1 MHPDPVSIEDQVGIA
16 GGAGELPAPS
26 AADGGLLDSGDLDHL
41 LSVPRASDVWQTV
54 QSGAPPA
61 DAGVADLRLERE
73 ARLGVLRVRMRER
86 GISVVAL
93 ASPENIYYLTGLDH
107 LGYFSFTMLLV
118 AVDTEPTLVS
128 RAMEAPTIRAQLPGY
143 RHVTFGDGM
152 DPAAA
157 VIGVLDD
164 MVQPGQV
171 LAMETQAM
179 FFPPLLY
186 DRIRTSLPGVIWMDS
201 SDLLNEQRAVKSP
214 YEIDQARLAAR
225 VSDRA
230 LMAGLEAAR
239 PGVREYE
246 VAAAIQHA
254 LLSAGGQ
261 QPGFPPLVRSTEML
275 DQEHVTWGPQS
286 IIEGQG
292 LFLELSGCVRR
303 YHAPLSRTVYINA
316 APPGARDAAGR
327 ALAGLYAALAALG
340 PGALTGEVYAAWQR
354 EVTGPQ
360 RVAGPLRHHCG
371 YLIGIGFPPSWVG
384 GGEVPGIRPGGQV
397 EIKVGMT
404 FHLMSWIRDPLPH
417 VVSDTALITADGAEL
432 LTNAPRDLTVPLR

>member
-1 MHPDPVSIEDQVGIA
+1 VSIDDQVSIA
-16 GGAGELPAPS
+16 GYGEGELPRSRALYGPLPDFA
-26 AADGGLLDSGDLDHL
+26 AADARPPE
-41 LSVPRASDVWQTV
+41 PRTAEERLTEP
-54 QSGAPPA
+54 GAAAARLPHAGA
-61 DAGVADLRLERE
+61 DDLRLERD
-73 ARLGVLRVRMRER
+73 ARIAVLRVRMRER

-107 LGYFSFTMLLV
+107 LGYFSFTLLILS
-118 AVDTEPTLVS
+118 VDGEPILVS
-128 RAMEAPTIRAQLPGY
+128 RAMEAPTIRTQLPGY
-143 RHVTFGDGM
+143 KHVAFADGA

-157 VIGVLDD
+157 VVGVLRDL
-164 MVQPGQV
+164 VQPGQV
-171 LAMETQAM
+171 LALETQAM
-179 FFPPLLY
+179 FFPPVLY
-186 DRIRTSLPGVIWMDS
+186 ERIRVGLPGVIWMDG

-214 YEIDQARLAAR
+214 HEIEQTRRAAR

-230 LMAGLEAAR
+230 LEAGLDAAR

-246 VAAAIQHA
+246 VAAVIQHA

-275 DQEHVTWGPQS
+275 DHEHVTWGPEC
-286 IIEGQG
+286 IVEGQG

-303 YHAPLSRTVYINA
+303 YHAPLSRTVYIGGS
-316 APPGARDAAGR
+316 PPGARDAAGR

-360 RVAGPLRHHCG
+360 KVAGPLRHHCG
-371 YLIGIGFPPSWVG
+371 YLVGIGFPPSWVG

-404 FHLMSWIRDPLPH
+404 FHLMSWIRDPMPH
-417 VVSDTALITADGAEL
+417 VVSDTALVTADGAEL
-432 LTNAPRDLTVPLR
+432 LTTAPRELTVPLG